1 MTFID
6 EVVAIKRIMALVVRM
21 SWAFRA
27 GLPAYNTP
35 ICHDL
40 LTTSVFLAD
49 CEKNVRLKKSGQF
62 LRNVRDLYGDRLSSF
77 IAARDRDR

>member
-6 EVVAIKRIMALVVRM
+6 EVVAIKSIMALVVRM

-35 ICHDL
+35 ICRGL

-49 CEKNVRLKKSGQF
+49 CEKNVRLKKIRTVFKECKRPIRRQIIK
-62 LRNVRDLYGDRLSSF
+62 LHCRER
-77 IAARDRDR
+77 